1 MQSGVPMKKTCLVA
15 FAFAAGLAAS
25 AFAQVP
31 PPSVRY
37 VEHPQAARIGEGEGV
52 VFRVRAEID
61 PPGRITGYQWRL
73 NGPVSYTHLD
83 VYKRQAQAQAL
94 TLGLGREKGLEE
106 P

>member
-52 VFRVRAEID
+52 VFRA
-61 PPGRITGYQWRL
+61 
-73 NGPVSYTHLD
+73 VSYTHLD
-83 VYKRQAQAQAL
+83 VYKRQSQVVTAASP
-94 TLGLGREKGLEE
+94 R
-106 P
+106 